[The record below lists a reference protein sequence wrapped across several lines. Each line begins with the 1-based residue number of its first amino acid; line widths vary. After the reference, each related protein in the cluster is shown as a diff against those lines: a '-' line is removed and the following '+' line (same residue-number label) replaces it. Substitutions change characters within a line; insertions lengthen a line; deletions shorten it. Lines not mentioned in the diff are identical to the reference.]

1 MINLLE
7 VENFKSLKNVAVNC
21 KKINLIIGEP
31 NTGKSNLLEAIGV
44 LSWVGHKNFTIN
56 SFVRMGMMADL
67 FYAKKQWYNTIRIST
82 GGLETTIKF
91 SNGIYM
97 FGSKI
102 TGDPEKS
109 GYKIQFYT
117 DQYGGNAQEELSNP
131 EVETRHKTFKFYRFS
146 ADAIMLNLQDT
157 GYLLPPDGRNL
168 SVIVLTNEKLREIA
182 KNVVEQYGMKLVFV
196 QPDNHMELQ
205 VELEEGLVASFSP
218 KVSSDTIFRLLFSIA
233 AIESNSNS
241 IITLEEPEA
250 HTFPYYTKYLAER
263 IALDENNNQFFIT
276 THNPYFL
283 ISILEKAKKD
293 KVAVHVTKFEEMQTK
308 VRTLSAEELE
318 KMLDLGA
325 DVFFNLDKFFK
336 TS

>member
-7 VENFKSLKNVAVNC
+7 VENFKSLKNVTVNC

-44 LSWVGHKNFTIN
+44 LSWLGYMNFFSIK
-56 SFVRMGMMADL
+56 SFVRMEMMADL

-82 GGLETTIKF
+82 GDLETTIKF
-91 SNGIYM
+91 SNGIYT
-97 FGSKI
+97 FESKI

-109 GYKIQFYT
+109 RYKFDT
-117 DQYGGNAQEELSNP
+117 DQQGYTSGRLSYP
-131 EVETRHKTFKFYRFS
+131 EVETSHKRFKFYRFS

-168 SVIVLTNEKLREIA
+168 SMIVLTNEKLREIA
-182 KNVVEQYGMKLVFV
+182 KNVVEHYGMKLVFV

-233 AIESNSNS
+233 AIESNRNS

-283 ISILEKAKKD
+283 TSILEKAKKD
-293 KVAVHVTKFEEMQTK
+293 EVAVHVTRFEERQTK

-325 DVFFNLDKFFK
+325 DVFFNLDKFFE